1 MLQPS
6 PRSPSRRSPTP
17 VLDRS
22 RTPNVHASSGH
33 AAQFHALGFWILA
46 LTFGAQHAEE
56 IGATLELVQ
65 NLLCLEDQMRTRG
78 ARALRTSGN
87 HHARARAHHP
97 LHAEVLAAPTT
108 LHLLFQRRGL
118 SRQRH
123 IDSACAASTLW
134 WPASTFPT
142 SSVEGYHIVD
152 TRMCSPQQRCHH
164 MLSFLQRQLQQAYL
178 LHLAKNFTTCST
190 SSS

>member
-6 PRSPSRRSPTP
+6 PTSPSRSSSTP

-78 ARALRTSGN
+78 ARALRTSSN

-108 LHLLFQRRGL
+108 LHLL
-118 SRQRH
+118 
-123 IDSACAASTLW
+123 ASTLW
-134 WPASTFPT
+134 
-142 SSVEGYHIVD
+142 
-152 TRMCSPQQRCHH
+152 
-164 MLSFLQRQLQQAYL
+164 
-178 LHLAKNFTTCST
+178 
-190 SSS
+190 